1 MSDKNSNQLAR
12 IHTTT
17 TVHHKAAKSLRVHV
31 QTKKPYSVCL
41 EPTCFEAARGISSA
55 PTHRYFGATWSFKCP
70 VGCQA
75 AGTLEP
81 LGVSNALRAAKPQ
94 VLWSHWGFKCPAGC
108 QTAQPAGTL
117 EPLGASNALRAAKPR
132 VLWSHL
138 ELEMICGL
146 PTRRYFGAKWCFKCH
161 CGLPS
166 RRCFGA
172 TWCFKCPEGCQP
184 ASTLEPLGASNAL
197 QAAKP

>member
-1 MSDKNSNQLAR
+1 MQGCSYISRDDSRNQRPNLSDKNSNQLAR

-41 EPTCFEAARGISSA
+41 EPTCFEAARGISSE

-70 VGCQA
+70 VGCQP

-81 LGVSNALRAAKPQ
+81 LGVSNALRAAKPR

-108 QTAQPAGTL
+108 QPAGTL
-117 EPLGASNALRAAKPR
+117 
-132 VLWSHL
+132 
-138 ELEMICGL
+138 
-146 PTRRYFGAKWCFKCH
+146 
-161 CGLPS
+161 
-166 RRCFGA
+166 FGA
-172 TWCFKCPEGCQP
+172 TWSFECPAGCQA
-184 ASTLEPLGASNAL
+184 ASTLEPLGA
-197 QAAKP
+197 